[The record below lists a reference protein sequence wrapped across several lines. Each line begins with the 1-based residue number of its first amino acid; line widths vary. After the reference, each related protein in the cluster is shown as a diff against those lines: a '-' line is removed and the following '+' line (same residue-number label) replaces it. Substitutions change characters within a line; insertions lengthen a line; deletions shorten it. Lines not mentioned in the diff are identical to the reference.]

1 MLGIARG
8 LALLISDAKP
18 VAIENL
24 AFVNFGTSMIFGIPV
39 SALIWV
45 ASSLLLWYFLKYR
58 RTGRYI
64 FAVGGS
70 EESAR
75 LSGIDV
81 RNVKLLVYGLCGL
94 LTAMGGVIW
103 AARLSSGSPIGG
115 LELRAGKH
123 RRGHR
128 RRRQPVWRARLGERN
143 PGGRAA
149 LRHDQQHPE
158 PDGHLALLAGYDQR
172 RADPDCGRPEPGA
185 PPGYRPASPARCTG
199 RREGMEGVNQ
209 RLSGMTFEARAVL
222 KILAILLGMM
232 ALASV
237 VSGGVFLQPG
247 NLLNLVNQ
255 NAILTVVALGQ
266 LLVIITGGI
275 DLSVGSTLAISSV
288 LIVLFQDYGLFPA
301 FVIALLA
308 ALVIG
313 LTNGF
318 LVTYVRLPAF
328 VVTLAIAADRL
339 FDRQSAQWWWR
350 SLHRLRRRRP
360 AREPDRILQGLDL
373 RHPLSAGGVHPLHW
387 LDCLLPAHQH
397 RAFYLPGGRQPAG
410 CLSLRPAGQAR
421 QNGGVHDLCCA
432 VRGGRVDVRLAGGD
446 GRSADRRL
454 PAAGYDCGGFY
465 RRCQPVRRRRHRGR
479 HLHWGD
485 HPERAEQY
493 YEPARC
499 AAYLPAGHQRHR
511 HLAGGYLNSA
521 RKQS

>member
-1 MLGIARG
+1 M
-8 LALLISDAKP
+8 
-18 VAIENL
+18 
-24 AFVNFGTSMIFGIPV
+24 
-39 SALIWV
+39 
-45 ASSLLLWYFLKYR
+45 LLWYFLKYR

-64 FAVGGS
+64 FALGGS

-81 RNVKLLVYGLCGL
+81 HNIKLLVYGLCGL

-103 AARLSSGSPIGG
+103 AARLSSGSPIGALNYELESIAAVIVGGGSLFGG
-115 LELRAGKH
+115 LGS
-123 RRGHR
+123 
-128 RRRQPVWRARLGERN
+128 VERD

-185 PPGYRPASPARCTG
+185 PPGNRPASPARCAG

-209 RLSGMTFEARAVL
+209 RLSGLTFETRAVL

-328 VVTLAIAADRL
+328 VVTLAMLQIGSSIAKVLSGGGAVYTGYEGAGLPESLTEFYKGSVSGIPYPLVVCVL
-339 FDRQSAQWWWR
+339 F
-350 SLHRLRRRRP
+350 
-360 AREPDRILQGLDL
+360 IGLI
-373 RHPLSAGGVHPLHW
+373 
-387 LDCLLPAHQH
+387 
-397 RAFYLPGGRQPAG
+397 AFYLRTSTGHFTFPVGGNLRAQP
-410 CLSLRPAGQAR
+410 SSPA
-421 QNGGVHDLCCA
+421 C
-432 VRGGRVDVRLAGGD
+432 
-446 GRSADRRL
+446 RS
-454 PAAGYDCGGFY
+454 
-465 RRCQPVRRRRHRGR
+465 
-479 HLHWGD
+479 
-485 HPERAEQY
+485 
-493 YEPARC
+493 
-499 AAYLPAGHQRHR
+499 
-511 HLAGGYLNSA
+511 SA
-521 RKQS
+521 SAWRFT